1 MALTQVKAEGIATG
15 AVTTSK
21 LEDDAVSNAK
31 LTSSTNEA
39 NRAVGADTVQDDAIG
54 IAALSATGTA
64 SSSTFLR
71 GDNSWSTPPGGTSDV
86 FSAIIMKVCLQLR
99 MLCNLL

>member
-1 MALTQVKAEGIATG
+1 MALTKLQAAGIATG
-15 AVTTSK
+15 AVGTTK

-31 LTSSTNEA
+31 LTSSGTPA

-64 SSSTFLR
+64 RNT
-71 GDNSWSTPPGGTSDV
+71 T
-86 FSAIIMKVCLQLR
+86 
-99 MLCNLL
+99 